1 MIKVS
6 DLNIIESKLNL
17 EAVWILARREVY
29 EFWRNKTRL
38 ISSLVQG
45 VLFLFVFSA
54 ALTTTSST
62 IVINGINVDPR
73 AYAASGISAIVILF
87 TGIFGGMGVMRDKM
101 FGFMKELIVA
111 PVSRRTLMLGK
122 TLGVALQTLTQ
133 VFIIVILGLIFGYYG
148 YDFSIIWK
156 ILLIL
161 PVALLASVGIVGMG
175 LTIST
180 RMRDFQSF
188 GLIQTFIVMPMF
200 LISGAF
206 YTLSG
211 PIGLVSMF
219 NPFTYSVD
227 LFRVV
232 LVGASFFPIWLDLL
246 VVIAFGTVLIL
257 LGARSFS
264 TMEVS

>member
-1 MIKVS
+1 MSELKVMKS
-6 DLNIIESKLNL
+6 GLNF
-17 EAVWILARREVY
+17 EAVWILARREIY

-45 VLFLFVFSA
+45 ILFLFVFSA
-54 ALTTTSST
+54 SLQTSSSA
-62 IVINGINVDPR
+62 ISINGIIVDPR
-73 AYAASGISAIVILF
+73 AYAASGISAIIILF

-111 PVSRRTLMLGK
+111 PVGRRTLMLGK

-133 VFIIVILGLIFGYYG
+133 VFIIVILGMIFGYYG
-148 YDFSIIWK
+148 YDLNLLWR

-206 YTLSG
+206 YVITG
-211 PIGLVSMF
+211 PIGIVAMF

-227 LFRVV
+227 LFRAV
-232 LVGASFFPIWLDLL
+232 LVGASFFPIWLDFL
-246 VVIAFGTVLIL
+246 VVIAFGTILIL
-257 LGARSFS
+257 LGARSFN
-264 TMEVS
+264 TMEVT

>member
-1 MIKVS
+1 MS
-6 DLNIIESKLNL
+6 DLNVVNMKLNYG
-17 EAVWILARREVY
+17 AMWMLAKRELL

-45 VLFLFVFSA
+45 ILFLLVFSNGFG
-54 ALTTTSST
+54 ALTPIIGGTQ
-62 IVINGINVDPR
+62 VEQK
-73 AYAASGISAIVILF
+73 AFAASGISAIIILF

-122 TLGVALQTLTQ
+122 TLGVALQTLIQ
-133 VFIIVILGLIFGYYG
+133 VCIIVSLSIALGYLGFNISLI
-148 YDFSIIWK
+148 WR

-161 PVALLASVGIVGMG
+161 PVALLASIGIVGMG

-200 LISGAF
+200 MLSGAF
-206 YTLSG
+206 FSFDTAGILRPVMLG
-211 PIGLVSMF
+211 

-227 LFRVV
+227 LFRAV
-232 LVGASFFPIWLDLL
+232 LLGVSSLPIWLDIL
-246 VVIAFGTVLIL
+246 VMTAFGTIMIL
-257 LGARSFS
+257 LGARSFNR
-264 TMEVS
+264 MEVS

>member
-1 MIKVS
+1 
-6 DLNIIESKLNL
+6 LNF
-17 EAVWILARREVY
+17 EAIWILARREVY

-45 VLFLFVFSA
+45 ILFLFVFSA
-54 ALTTTSST
+54 ALTSSSV
-62 IVINGINVDPR
+62 VINGINIDPR
-73 AYAASGISAIVILF
+73 AYAASGISAIIILF

-133 VFIIVILGLIFGYYG
+133 VFIIVILSVIFGYFG
-148 YDFSIIWK
+148 YDFNLIWK

-161 PVALLASVGIVGMG
+161 PVALLSSIGIVGMG

-188 GLIQTFIVMPMF
+188 GLVQTFIVMPMF
-200 LISGAF
+200 LISGAV
-206 YTLSG
+206 YVISG
-211 PIGLVSMF
+211 PIGIVSMF

-227 LFRVV
+227 LFRLV
-232 LVGASFFPIWLDLL
+232 LIGTSFFPVWLDLL
-246 VVIAFGTVLIL
+246 VVSVFGTILIL
-257 LGARSFS
+257 LGARSFN

>member
-1 MIKVS
+1 MNAGKS
-6 DLNIIESKLNL
+6 GLNF
-17 EAVWILARREVY
+17 EAVWLLARREIY

-45 VLFLFVFSA
+45 ILFLFVFSA
-54 ALTTTSST
+54 ALQVPT
-62 IVINGINVDPR
+62 VLINGVSVNPK
-73 AYAASGISAIVILF
+73 AYAASGISAIIILF

-122 TLGVALQTLTQ
+122 TLGVALQTLIQ
-133 VFIIVILGLIFGYYG
+133 VFIIVILGVSFGFYG
-148 YDFSIIWK
+148 YDLNLIWK
-156 ILLIL
+156 IILIL

-206 YTLSG
+206 YVIAG
-211 PIGLVSMF
+211 PIGIVAMF

-227 LFRVV
+227 FFRAV

-246 VVIAFGTVLIL
+246 VVVAFGTILIL
-257 LGARSFS
+257 LGARSFN
-264 TMEVS
+264 TMEVT

>member
-1 MIKVS
+1 M
-6 DLNIIESKLNL
+6 NF
-17 EAVWILARREVY
+17 EAIWILARREVY

-45 VLFLFVFSA
+45 ILFLFVFSA
-54 ALTTTSST
+54 ALTSSSV
-62 IVINGINVDPR
+62 VINGINIDPR
-73 AYAASGISAIVILF
+73 AYAASGISAIIILF

-133 VFIIVILGLIFGYYG
+133 VFIIVILSVIFGYFG
-148 YDFSIIWK
+148 YDFNLIWK

-161 PVALLASVGIVGMG
+161 PVALLSSIGIVGMG

-188 GLIQTFIVMPMF
+188 GLVQTFIVMPMF
-200 LISGAF
+200 LISGAV
-206 YTLSG
+206 YVISG
-211 PIGLVSMF
+211 PIGVVSMF

-227 LFRVV
+227 LFRLV
-232 LVGASFFPIWLDLL
+232 LIGTSFFPVWLDLL
-246 VVIAFGTVLIL
+246 VVSVFGTILIL
-257 LGARSFS
+257 LGARSFN

>member
-1 MIKVS
+1 MS
-6 DLNIIESKLNL
+6 DLNVLNMKLNYG
-17 EAVWILARREVY
+17 AVWVLARRELL

-45 VLFLFVFSA
+45 ILFLVVFS
-54 ALTTTSST
+54 
-62 IVINGINVDPR
+62 NGFGFIAPIIGGVQVDQR
-73 AYAASGISAIVILF
+73 AFTASGISAIIILF

-111 PVSRRTLMLGK
+111 PVSRRTLMIGK
-122 TLGVALQTLTQ
+122 TLGVALQTLIQ
-133 VFIIVILGLIFGYYG
+133 VCIIVFLSLALGYLGFDLSLI
-148 YDFSIIWK
+148 WR

-161 PVALLASVGIVGMG
+161 PVALLASIGIVGMG

-188 GLIQTFIVMPMF
+188 GLVQTFIVMPMF
-200 LISGAF
+200 MLSGAF
-206 YTLSG
+206 FSFDTAGILQ
-211 PIGLVSMF
+211 PVMLI

-227 LFRVV
+227 LFRAV
-232 LVGASFFPIWLDLL
+232 LLGVSSLPVWLDLL
-246 VVIAFGTVLIL
+246 VMSIFGTVLIL

>member
-1 MIKVS
+1 M
-6 DLNIIESKLNL
+6 
-17 EAVWILARREVY
+17 
-29 EFWRNKTRL
+29 
-38 ISSLVQG
+38 
-45 VLFLFVFSA
+45 FVFSA
-54 ALTTTSST
+54 ALTSSSV
-62 IVINGINVDPR
+62 VINGINIDPR
-73 AYAASGISAIVILF
+73 AYAASGISAIIILF

-133 VFIIVILGLIFGYYG
+133 VFIIVILSVIFGYFG
-148 YDFSIIWK
+148 YDFNLIWK

-161 PVALLASVGIVGMG
+161 PVALLSSIGIVGMG

-188 GLIQTFIVMPMF
+188 GLVQTFIVMPMF
-200 LISGAF
+200 LISGAV
-206 YTLSG
+206 YVISG
-211 PIGLVSMF
+211 PIGVVSMF

-227 LFRVV
+227 LFRLV
-232 LVGASFFPIWLDLL
+232 LIGTSFFPVWLDLL
-246 VVIAFGTVLIL
+246 VVSVFGTILIL
-257 LGARSFS
+257 LGARSFN

>member
-1 MIKVS
+1 MS
-6 DLNIIESKLNL
+6 DLNIVKTGLNL
-17 EAVWILARREVY
+17 EAVWILARREIY

-45 VLFLFVFSA
+45 ILFLFVFSS
-54 ALTTTSST
+54 ALQTSSSA
-62 IVINGINVDPR
+62 IVINGLPVDPR

-122 TLGVALQTLTQ
+122 TLGIALQTLTQ
-133 VFIIVILGLIFGYYG
+133 VFIIVMLSILFGYYG
-148 YDFSIIWK
+148 YDLFLIVK

-161 PVALLASVGIVGMG
+161 PVALLASIGIVGMG

-200 LISGAF
+200 LVSGAF
-206 YTLSG
+206 YAISG
-211 PIGLVSMF
+211 PIGIVAMF

-227 LFRVV
+227 LFRAV
-232 LVGASFFPIWLDLL
+232 LLGASFFPVWFDLL
-246 VVIAFGTVLIL
+246 IVGAFGTVLIL
-257 LGARSFS
+257 LGARSFN